1 MSTKLSE
8 AFSHRDGQPQR
19 ILVTGGCGFVGH
31 HFVEHVLKE
40 TDWEIEIID
49 KLSYS
54 GDAAKVT
61 ELSVFD
67 PDRVRLHW
75 HDLRAP
81 IMESLANEVGHID
94 YIVNFASESHV
105 DNSIDQPVDFILN
118 NVGLAVNILEFSRR
132 AQVKKFIQI
141 STDEVFGPAP
151 NGIAF
156 SEWTK
161 HLPSNPYSASKSAQE
176 SIAISYWRTY
186 GIPLFITNTM
196 NMFGER
202 QHVEKLIPKAI
213 KCFLDG
219 EPVPVHAQQIDGVW
233 TPSSRFWLHAR
244 NHADAL
250 LWILRE
256 VEPDAYP
263 ESEHPTKFNISGDI
277 ELSALE
283 IVQRIA
289 EIMGVEADVEF
300 VDYHSHRPGHDM
312 RYALDGSKIHR
323 RGWNPPVDFHKSLEH
338 TVNWTVDHKDRW
350 L

>member
-1 MSTKLSE
+1 MK
-8 AFSHRDGQPQR
+8 R

-31 HFVEHVLKE
+31 HFVEHVLKK

-67 PDRVRLHW
+67 PKRVNLHW

-81 IMESLANEVGHID
+81 IMESLANEIGEID

-105 DNSIDQPVDFILN
+105 DNSILSPVEFIHN
-118 NVGLAVNILEFSRR
+118 NVMLVVNMLEY
-132 AQVKKFIQI
+132 ATQYGNIEKFIQI
-141 STDEVFGPAP
+141 STDEVFGPAE
-151 NGIAF
+151 NNWSF
-156 SEWTK
+156 KEWDV
-161 HLPSNPYSASKSAQE
+161 HLPSNPYSASKSSQE
-176 SIAISYWRTY
+176 AIAISYWRTY
-186 GIPLFITNTM
+186 GAPVFITNTM

-202 QHVEKLIPKAI
+202 QHPEKLIPMAI
-213 KCFLDG
+213 KNILEG
-219 EPVPVHAQQIDGVW
+219 KPVTVHAKSTAHPGSKLEAW

-250 LWILRE
+250 LWILENRK
-256 VEPDAYP
+256 PKMYP
-263 ESEHPTKFNISGDI
+263 KSKRPEKFNICGDI
-277 ELSALE
+277 ELSALD
-283 IVQRIA
+283 IVQRIGDY
-289 EIMGVEADVEF
+289 MNVPYDYEF

-312 RYALDGSKIHR
+312 RYALNGSKILEA
-323 RGWNPPVDFHKSLEH
+323 GWKPPVDFESSLER
-338 TVNWTVDHKDRW
+338 TIDWTIDHKDRW

>member
-1 MSTKLSE
+1 MK
-8 AFSHRDGQPQR
+8 R
-19 ILVTGGCGFVGH
+19 ILIPGGCGFVAH
-31 HFVEHVLKE
+31 HFIEHILKK

-67 PDRVRLHW
+67 PDRVKIHW

-81 IMESLANEVGHID
+81 IMHSLDMEIGEIN

-105 DNSIDQPVDFILN
+105 DNSIVNPAEFIHN
-118 NVGLAVNILEFSRR
+118 NVMLVVNLLEYAREF
-132 AQVKKFIQI
+132 QVEKFIQI

-151 NGIAF
+151 IGMAF
-156 SEWTK
+156 KEWDV
-161 HLPSNPYSASKSAQE
+161 HVPSNPYSASKSSQE
-176 SIAISYWRTY
+176 AVAVSYWRTY

-202 QHVEKLIPKAI
+202 QHPEKLIPMTI
-213 KCFLDG
+213 KNILEG
-219 EPVPVHAQQIDGVW
+219 RSVPVHAKQVGTEKYPAW
-233 TPSSRFWLHAR
+233 TASSRFWLHAR

-250 LWILRE
+250 LWILQNSK
-256 VEPDAYP
+256 PGMYP
-263 ESEHPTKFNISGDI
+263 KKRRPVKYNISGDI
-277 ELSALE
+277 ELSALQMVE
-283 IVQRIA
+283 KIGDY
-289 EIMGVEADVEF
+289 MGMPFEYEF

-312 RYALDGSKIHR
+312 RYALDGSKILDA
-323 RGWNPPVDFHKSLEH
+323 GWKPPVNFESSLERMID
-338 TVNWTVDHKDRW
+338 WTIDHKDRW